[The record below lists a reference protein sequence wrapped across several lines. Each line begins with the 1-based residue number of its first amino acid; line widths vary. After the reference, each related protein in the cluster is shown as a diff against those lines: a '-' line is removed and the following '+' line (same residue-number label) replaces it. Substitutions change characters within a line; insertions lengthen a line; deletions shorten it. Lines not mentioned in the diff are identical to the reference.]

1 MFCRCFYW
9 RGNSY
14 LVLMQDPC
22 LSPCSL
28 LSRQHQSSVHSLW
41 RNWWIRSLMVWD
53 CRLWLQQFY
62 SQHVWVWFL
71 AFFKSPHSFISWA
84 VRYRYCCLIYMQLL
98 EQYESLTKLT
108 ASVFQTMLVF
118 WIYTGCVWHDRLVQ
132 FYYNQN
138 IWLETGNL
146 QFHICL
152 SNTLHSNWAI
162 DSLDD
167 TLLKNCYLIAPN
179 RMGLWY
185 SAFIMCHVLNGK
197 VIPNYTM

>member
-1 MFCRCFYW
+1 
-9 RGNSY
+9 
-14 LVLMQDPC
+14 
-22 LSPCSL
+22 
-28 LSRQHQSSVHSLW
+28 
-41 RNWWIRSLMVWD
+41 
-53 CRLWLQQFY
+53 
-62 SQHVWVWFL
+62 
-71 AFFKSPHSFISWA
+71 
-84 VRYRYCCLIYMQLL
+84 
-98 EQYESLTKLT
+98 
-108 ASVFQTMLVF
+108 MLVF

-167 TLLKNCYLIAPN
+167 TLRKNCYLIAPN

-185 SAFIMCHVLNGK
+185 SAFIMCHVLMAKWSLIIQCNLVLD
-197 VIPNYTM
+197 VIKGDYSFRFCINYFIIHYMLIVQAAHSRWYSGPVRWLVLVLVWTGWCWFFVREKYCWLAETNKRTGWVPVNCQI

>member
-62 SQHVWVWFL
+62 SQHMWVWFL

-84 VRYRYCCLIYMQLL
+84 VRYRYCCLIHMQLL

-108 ASVFQTMLVF
+108 ASVFSNYACILNLYWLCLAWSLGSVLLQSKYMIRNWKFAVSHLPF
-118 WIYTGCVWHDRLVQ
+118 QYIAFQLGNWLPRRYT
-132 FYYNQN
+132 
-138 IWLETGNL
+138 
-146 QFHICL
+146 
-152 SNTLHSNWAI
+152 A
-162 DSLDD
+162 
-167 TLLKNCYLIAPN
+167 
-179 RMGLWY
+179 
-185 SAFIMCHVLNGK
+185 
-197 VIPNYTM
+197 